1 MSPRRRRPSR
11 RRSSSPVEPTRGR
24 NSRGRRGLAATVL
37 LPQAQTRARP
47 LRLDWTSWWRS
58 RTTIQ
63 QATSVLESAKTLSAL
78 RAEGRMGMMHLH
90 GPAPRNAG
98 SALGYAPIVPGPPRG
113 RPQIKRCR
121 LLSPPI
127 ASIGRAPYRGNSA
140 QPFGAQDSQNVRNV
154 AYVVNASASD
164 YYRWAEMTV

>member
-1 MSPRRRRPSR
+1 
-11 RRSSSPVEPTRGR
+11 PTRGR

-78 RAEGRMGMMHLH
+78 RAEGRMGMKHLH
-90 GPAPRNAG
+90 GPAPRYAG
-98 SALGYAPIVPGPPRG
+98 SALGYAPIAPGPPRG

-127 ASIGRAPYRGNSA
+127 ASIGRAPYRGTSA
-140 QPFGAQDSQNVRNV
+140 QPFWSSGLSERQKRRLRCKRVSKRLLPMGRN
-154 AYVVNASASD
+154 D
-164 YYRWAEMTV
+164 RLT